1 MRADRLLSIMMLL
14 QARGQMTAQA
24 LAGALEVSERTIY
37 RDIDALGAAGVPVY
51 TEAGPGGGIG
61 LLDSYRTT
69 LTGLTDGEVRALFAA
84 SVTDSLAALGIDDEL
99 RSALRKLAAALP
111 AVRRTGDMLA
121 AEVYFDA
128 TSWGDDDEPVPHL
141 SALHRAIRTHHRVQI
156 RYRRF
161 SGLELA
167 ATVEPLGLVVKA
179 GAWVLAYARADR
191 LWAMAIAD
199 VLDVQVT
206 EEEFAPPLGFDLRT
220 FWQAWSASAAAQQAS
235 YVVTVRVA
243 PAAQPVLA
251 RLVGGAG
258 GRRMAANAPDA
269 GGWVTM
275 TLAFPSLD
283 AARAALLAL
292 GRGVEVIAPEPLRRS
307 LLDYAEQIV
316 ALYGGRP

>member
-84 SVTDSLAALGIDDEL
+84 SVTDSLAALGMDADL

-111 AVRRTGDMLA
+111 ATRRDGDLLA

-128 TSWGDDDEPVPHL
+128 TAWGEDEEPVPHL
-141 SALHRAIRTHHRVQI
+141 SALHQAIRTRRRVTL

-161 SGLELA
+161 SGLDLT
-167 ATVEPLGLVVKA
+167 ATVEPLGLVVTA
-179 GAWVLAYARADR
+179 GAWVLAYARAGR
-191 LWAMAIAD
+191 LWAMRVAD
-199 VLDVQVT
+199 VLDLQT
-206 EEEFAPPLGFDLRT
+206 TDEPFAPPPGFDLRA
-220 FWQAWSASAAAQQAS
+220 FWHEWRASNAARQAS
-235 YVVTVRVA
+235 YAVTVRVA
-243 PAAQPVLA
+243 PAAQPALA
-251 RLVGGAG
+251 REF
-258 GRRMAANAPDA
+258 GRAAPRLMAAAPTED
-269 GGWVTM
+269 GGWITVELT
-275 TLAFPSLD
+275 FRSLD
-283 AARAALLAL
+283 AARAALLSL
-292 GRGVEVIAPEPLRRS
+292 GRAVEVVRPEPLRRS

-316 ALYGGRP
+316 ALYGERS